1 MQRFRA
7 DKDRVRH
14 HCAQCLSEVFANGQ
28 QTPAGELLCEPCYS
42 ALWGPQATDEFR
54 VMVEQ
59 HSRPM
64 NGHPLSAQS

>member
-1 MQRFRA
+1 
-7 DKDRVRH
+7 VRQ
-14 HCAQCLSEVFANGQ
+14 HCAQCLVELYGNGQ
-28 QTPAGELLCEPCYS
+28 KTPVGETLCISCHS

-64 NGHPLSAQS
+64 NGHPLTAQS

>member
-1 MQRFRA
+1 MRQ
-7 DKDRVRH
+7 
-14 HCAQCLSEVFANGQ
+14 HCTQCLSEILAGGQ
-28 QTPAGELLCEPCYS
+28 QTPTGEMLCSPCYS

-64 NGHPLSAQS
+64 NGRPLSAQS